1 MMLVS
6 KLCAGWL
13 MALIKKY
20 CIVCGRSF
28 YVSDPPTVGNPQK
41 YCNLSSNDDY
51 VYSNACAVKAHRQR
65 RKKRLMESKNG
76 K

>member
-1 MMLVS
+1 
-6 KLCAGWL
+6 

-28 YVSDPPTVGNPQK
+28 YVSDPPTVGNPQI
-41 YCNLSSNDDY
+41 YCNMSNDGSFRH
-51 VYSNACAVKAHRQR
+51 SNYCAVKAHRQR
-65 RKKRLMESKNG
+65 KKQKIAEMK